1 MEVIQMKKNP
11 NDNYFMTEDEIRIE
25 DGDTGEQMIF
35 FIDKEN
41 GLVIRSFLEDEIND
55 VINKYDNVTSSE
67 KRKKKKI
74 LNEELP
80 KEGSQ
85 YNYFIIEK
93 INGEN
98 LKRKRLNTLYSL
110 PRTAIGLG
118 RRYWIGNGQ
127 IRPHEE
133 IELYIYEKDKKFTF
147 SAKQA
152 LTKLTQKLGLKGEA
166 YIRA

>member
-1 MEVIQMKKNP
+1 MRKNP
-11 NDNYFMTEDEIRIE
+11 NDNYYTTDNDIIIE
-25 DGDTGEQMIF
+25 DGDTGEQQIF
-35 FIDKEN
+35 FMDVEN
-41 GLVIRSFLEDEIND
+41 GLVIRSFMEDEVKYI
-55 VINKYDNVTSSE
+55 ISRYDNITSSE
-67 KRKKKKI
+67 KRKKRKI
-74 LNEELP
+74 LNEELI
-80 KEGSQ
+80 KKGSQ
-85 YNYFIIEK
+85 YNYFVIEK
-93 INGEN
+93 IEGEN

-118 RRYWIGNGQ
+118 RRYWTGNGQ

-133 IELYIYEKDKKFTF
+133 IELYIYEKDKQFTF

>member
-1 MEVIQMKKNP
+1 MKKNP

-118 RRYWIGNGQ
+118 MRYWTGNGQ

-133 IELYIYEKDKKFTF
+133 IELYIYEKDKQFTF

-166 YIRA
+166 YIRV

>member
-1 MEVIQMKKNP
+1 MKKNQK
-11 NDNYFMTEDEIRIE
+11 DNYFTTDNDIILE

-41 GLVIRSFLEDEIND
+41 GLVIRSFIEDEVKYI
-55 VINKYDNVTSSE
+55 ISRYDNITSSE
-67 KRKKKKI
+67 KRKKIKI
-74 LNEELP
+74 LNEELI
-80 KEGSQ
+80 KKGSQ
-85 YNYFIIEK
+85 YNYFVIEK
-93 INGEN
+93 IKGEN

-118 RRYWIGNGQ
+118 MRYWTGNGQ

-133 IELYIYEKDKKFTF
+133 IELYIYEKDKQFTF